1 MALVFDGKYAND
13 LSVMNECTGLASQPP
28 ALYSFAASK
37 ALGYVVKPDDLPLAA
52 AVLKFLIENTY
63 PTLKEKFS
71 DELHTEKRN

>member
-37 ALGYVVKPDDLPLAA
+37 ALGYVVKLDDLPRASAA
-52 AVLKFLIENTY
+52 LQFLIENTY
-63 PTLKEKFS
+63 PVLENKYSAPTPELKE
-71 DELHTEKRN
+71 